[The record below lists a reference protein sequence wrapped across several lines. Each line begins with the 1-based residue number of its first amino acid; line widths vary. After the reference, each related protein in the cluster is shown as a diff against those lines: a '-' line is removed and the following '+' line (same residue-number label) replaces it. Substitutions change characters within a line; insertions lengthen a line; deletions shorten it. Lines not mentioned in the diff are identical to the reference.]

1 MTEHD
6 DEKKPKKVTIVLDD
20 EKLVLPDR
28 DTTPNSILRLAD
40 LDPSTHYLV
49 EIKGRHQVSYQG
61 KGDEQIRVN
70 DGDTFI
76 SLSTGPTP
84 TS

>member
-6 DEKKPKKVTIVLDD
+6 DDKKPKEVTIVLDD

-28 DTTPNSILRLAD
+28 DTTPNTILRLAD
-40 LDPSTHYLV
+40 LDTSTHYLV

-61 KGDEQIRVN
+61 KGDEPIRVN

>member
-1 MTEHD
+1 MNERD
-6 DEKKPKKVTIVLDD
+6 DNKKPKKVTIVLDD

-28 DTTPNSILRLAD
+28 DTTPNEILLAAK
-40 LDPSTHYLV
+40 LDPATHYLV
-49 EIKGRHQVSYQG
+49 EVKGRRQIPYQG
-61 KGDEQIRVN
+61 KGDEPIRVK

>member
-1 MTEHD
+1 MNDHD
-6 DEKKPKKVTIVLDD
+6 DSKKAKGATIILD
-20 EKLVLPDR
+20 EEELFVPDV
-28 DTTPNSILRLAD
+28 DTTPNAILRLAS

-49 EIKGRHQVSYQG
+49 ETKARKQISYKGL
-61 KGDEQIRVN
+61 GDEPIKVK
-70 DGDTFI
+70 DGETFV